1 MKQFY
6 AFLIVLAVAA
16 PVGGVD
22 FQKEILPI
30 FEAHCVKC
38 HNADKA
44 MGKLKLDSAAGI
56 EEKWSADAHL
66 ITKGDPEK
74 SELYERLVLP
84 KDDKKRMPKG
94 ADPLDQASIDLIA
107 AWIKVGAPFTAAVV
121 AAADQP
127 AADTPAADTPVERA
141 TEEAAP
147 SEKPALEPL
156 PLPEVPAAPQEAID
170 QLIKSGAKVMNLYSG
185 SNLLEVTFVVAP
197 QPPTDETM
205 KLLAGVAPQVMM
217 LNLKNAQATD
227 AGWSELAKL
236 TNLTALNVQNST
248 FSDAAAKKLEGMERL
263 ESLNLYGTGVTDAVL
278 EPLKSLKRLQKLYL
292 WKTHVTYDAA
302 AELGKEKPG
311 LEWNLGWDHPV
322 VARKRLEEQKQDF
335 AELLKQTEA
344 EANRL
349 RTDLQVAEEA
359 HKTAQ
364 ERLKEVEDSLSKLS
378 GEPAAEQEKSEIK
391 PE

>member
-1 MKQFY
+1 MKKFY
-6 AFLIVLAVAA
+6 AFLIALLVAA
-16 PVGGVD
+16 PVWGVD

-44 MGKLKLDSAAGI
+44 MGKLKLDSAAGV
-56 EEKWSADAHL
+56 EEKWAADAHL
-66 ITKGDPEK
+66 LTKGEPDK

-107 AWIKVGAPFTAAVV
+107 AWIKEGAPFTAAV
-121 AAADQP
+121 APAADQP
-127 AADTPAADTPVERA
+127 AADTPSEK
-141 TEEAAP
+141 AAP
-147 SEKPALEPL
+147 PEKPAVQPL

-170 QLIKSGAKVMNLYSG
+170 QLIKSGAKVMNLYAG

-205 KLLAGVAPQVMM
+205 KLLANVAPQVMM

-248 FSDAAAKKLEGMERL
+248 FSDAAAKNLEGLERL
-263 ESLNLYGTGVTDAVL
+263 ESLNLYGTGVTDLVL
-278 EPLKSLKRLQKLYL
+278 EPLKSLQRLQKLYL
-292 WKTHVTYDAA
+292 WKTHVTYDDAA
-302 AELGKEKPG
+302 ALGKEKPG

-349 RTDLQVAEEA
+349 KADLQVAEEA
-359 HKTAQ
+359 HKAAQ

-378 GEPAAEQEKSEIK
+378 DDPAAEQEKSVTK

>member
-1 MKQFY
+1 MKQSY
-6 AFLIVLAVAA
+6 AFLIALLAAA
-16 PVGGVD
+16 PVWGVD

-66 ITKGDPEK
+66 LTKGEPDQ

-107 AWIKVGAPFTAAVV
+107 AWIKEGAAFTAAV
-121 AAADQP
+121 AP
-127 AADTPAADTPVERA
+127 AADSPSEPAAEK
-141 TEEAAP
+141 AAP
-147 SEKPALEPL
+147 PEKPALEPL

-236 TNLTALNVQNST
+236 TNLTALNVQNSS
-248 FSDAAAKKLEGMERL
+248 FSDAAAKNLEGLERL

-278 EPLKSLKRLQKLYL
+278 EPLKSLQRLQKLYL

-302 AELGKEKPG
+302 AALGKEKPG

-322 VARKRLEEQKQDF
+322 VARKRLEEQKLDF

-349 RTDLQVAEEA
+349 KTDLQVAEEA

-378 GEPAAEQEKSEIK
+378 DQSKAEQEKSATK

>member
-1 MKQFY
+1 MKQSY
-6 AFLIVLAVAA
+6 AFLIALLVAA
-16 PVGGVD
+16 PVCGVD

-30 FEAHCVKC
+30 FESHCVKC

-56 EEKWSADAHL
+56 EEKWAADAHL
-66 ITKGDPEK
+66 LTKGEPDQ

-94 ADPLDQASIDLIA
+94 ADPLDQDSIDLIA
-107 AWIKVGAPFTAAVV
+107 AWIKEGAPFTAAV
-121 AAADQP
+121 APAADQP
-127 AADTPAADTPVERA
+127 AADTPAEV
-141 TEEAAP
+141 AAP
-147 SEKPALEPL
+147 PEQPALEPL

-205 KLLAGVAPQVMM
+205 KLLASVAPQVMM
-217 LNLKNAQATD
+217 LNLKNAQATG

-236 TNLTALNVQNST
+236 TNLTALNVQNSS
-248 FSDAAAKKLEGMERL
+248 FSDAAAKNLEGLERL

-278 EPLKSLKRLQKLYL
+278 EPLKSLQRLQKLYL

-302 AELGKEKPG
+302 AAFGKEKPD

-349 RTDLQVAEEA
+349 KTDLQVAEEA

-378 GEPAAEQEKSEIK
+378 DEPAAEQEKSATK